1 MSEVQV
7 RGERLEL
14 LPAKALWWPRARV
27 LIIADMHM
35 GKATHFRKAGIAVPG
50 AVEQRNVQRAQ
61 ALLAHYAPHEVLLL
75 GDLFHSRHNG
85 SWEAFVALRRAH
97 SATHFTLVTGN
108 HDILHPDRYAEAG
121 VHCEAQRVQG
131 PFLFTHHPT
140 STAVHYNIAGHVHPG
155 VRIRGAARQSIVLPC
170 FLFGEAGA
178 LLPAFGAF
186 TGLHVLRPAEGERV
200 FAVAGKRV
208 HPYI

>member
-27 LIIADMHM
+27 LVIADMHM

-85 SWEAFVALRRAH
+85 S
-97 SATHFTLVTGN
+97 
-108 HDILHPDRYAEAG
+108 
-121 VHCEAQRVQG
+121 
-131 PFLFTHHPT
+131 
-140 STAVHYNIAGHVHPG
+140 
-155 VRIRGAARQSIVLPC
+155 
-170 FLFGEAGA
+170 
-178 LLPAFGAF
+178 
-186 TGLHVLRPAEGERV
+186 
-200 FAVAGKRV
+200 
-208 HPYI
+208 